1 MTDMMSGVE
10 NAEDS
15 KSETGLDG
23 LSDQLVAQ
31 LVDRAKAGGLKLTG
45 EGGVLQQL
53 TKRLLESA
61 LEGEI
66 TDHLGYDK
74 HDPAGCGTGN
84 SRNGTRSKTVLT
96 DVGPVEIDVAR
107 DRDASFEP
115 KIVAKRQKRLGGVD
129 EMVISLAA
137 RGLTAGEISAH
148 LAEVYGAE
156 VSRQTISA
164 ITDKVVEG
172 MVEWQNRPLDAV
184 YPVVFIDAIH
194 VKIRDGQV
202 ANRPIYVALAV
213 TCEGRRDILGLWAG
227 DGGEGAKYWLHV
239 LTELKNR
246 GVADVLMV
254 VCDGLTGLPD
264 AVTTVW
270 PQTITQTCVVH
281 LLCNSFRYAG
291 RQHWDPIAKALKP
304 VYTAPTEAAAR
315 ERFGE
320 FTETWGARY
329 PAIVRLWDNA
339 WAEFVPFLA
348 FDPEIRR
355 VICSTNAIESVNVR
369 IRRAVKA
376 RGHFPNEQ
384 AALKYVYMAIM
395 SLDPTGTGRKRWPM
409 RWKPALNAFEIALD
423 GRLAQVVSLNPSY
436 TARSTDPVTDSF
448 RAWRRRAGAWA
459 LC

>member
-1 MTDMMSGVE
+1 LDVHLMTDMMSGVPNTEDAE
-10 NAEDS
+10 NPKPAA
-15 KSETGLDG
+15 GLDG
-23 LSDQLVAQ
+23 VDELLINQLVS
-31 LVDRAKAGGLKLTG
+31 RARTGGLQLTG
-45 EGGVLQQL
+45 EGGLLQEL

-61 LEGEI
+61 LDGEI

-74 HDPAGCGTGN
+74 HDPAGHNSGN

-96 DVGPVEIDVAR
+96 DVGPVEITVPR
-107 DRDASFEP
+107 DRNGSFEP
-115 KIVAKRQKRLGGVD
+115 KIVAKRQKRLTGVD

-137 RGLTAGEISAH
+137 KGLTTGEISAH
-148 LAEVYGAE
+148 LAEVYGAD
-156 VSRQTISA
+156 VSRQTIST

-172 MVEWQNRPLDAV
+172 MVEWQNRPLDPV
-184 YPVVFIDAIH
+184 YPVIFIDAIH
-194 VKIRDGQV
+194 IKVRDGQV

-213 TCEGRRDILGLWAG
+213 TCEGHRDILGLWAG

-264 AVTTVW
+264 AITTVW
-270 PQTITQTCVVH
+270 PRTVTQTCIVH
-281 LLCNSFRYAG
+281 LLRNSFRYAG
-291 RQHWDPIAKALKP
+291 RQHWAEIAKALKP
-304 VYTAPTEAAAR
+304 VYTAPTEAAAKQ
-315 ERFGE
+315 RFAE
-320 FTETWGARY
+320 FAEAWGARY

-355 VICSTNAIESVNVR
+355 VICSTNAIESVNAR

-384 AALKYVYMAIM
+384 AALKCVYMAIM
-395 SLDPTGTGRKRWPM
+395 SLDPTGTGRKRWTM
-409 RWKPALNAFEIALD
+409 RWKPALNAFEIAFD
-423 GRLAQVVSLNPSY
+423 GRLA
-436 TARSTDPVTDSF
+436 
-448 RAWRRRAGAWA
+448 AGRK
-459 LC
+459 